1 METAT
6 KHWQG
11 HLAGLFERAGLRGIT
26 PHSFRHTFARA
37 ILGQAGKTLQDVAD
51 ALGDTLTVVQR
62 HYAGRSEERTA
73 RTNEAIRSTWAN
85 DPTLKRART
94 QKHGAHKLVSFGARR
109 KKEFQRASGVCSG
122 YTEKQ

>member
-1 METAT
+1 MS
-6 KHWQG
+6 
-11 HLAGLFERAGLRGIT
+11 RY
-26 PHSFRHTFARA
+26 
-37 ILGQAGKTLQDVAD
+37 LGQIPTGNSEVKLVVKTLQDVAD

-94 QKHGAHKLVSFGARR
+94 QKHGAHELVSFGARR
-109 KKEFQRASGVCSG
+109 KKEFQRANG
-122 YTEKQ
+122 YAVGIEKNSEF